1 MSSRVPLSRLFFA
14 PALAALCLAGCFG
27 ARGPT
32 REDFDFDASVRPRTD
47 GDVPAD
53 GDAPVDGDVPA
64 DGDVPRDGGPAPD
77 GSVNCAGA
85 LTECGGACV
94 DRRSDRENCGVCGTR
109 CGDREFCSE
118 GACTPTCPLAVCGEL
133 CVDLASSPVA
143 CGACDSACGATGFCS
158 GGVCTDTCPSPLA
171 RCGDACFDTGVDPRN
186 CGGCGVS
193 CEAGEVC
200 AAGRCAL
207 ECPPG
212 TTNCSSACVDTT
224 TNTENCGT
232 CGAACAA
239 GSVCRASAC
248 IPVRDLTDA
257 DGDGIADLDEGRDA
271 PGGAPDTDGDGRPDF
286 RDDDADGDG
295 VLDRLEA
302 GDTDAGTTPVDSDRD
317 GRADFRDLDSD
328 NDGLSDRDE
337 AMRACLDR
345 TRADTDGDGQSD
357 LAETTA
363 GTNPCDPASR
373 IPEFYFVLP
382 TDDPGGE
389 AANTLTFDTNIR
401 VADVMISVDTTG
413 SMGEEINNL
422 QASLGSTIIPGV
434 RAVIADSAFGVNE
447 FEDFPIAPFGNNDC
461 GGTPDRPFRLLQ
473 QITTADARVQTA
485 LNRLDMPLGC
495 GGDLPESIFEALFQI
510 AAGDGVTWPGGSVPA
525 FTSDASTPGAGTIGG
540 VGFRDGA
547 LPIVIFVTDDVPHA
561 PAEYEAGRITG
572 AHSRDDVVTA
582 LTGIRARLIGVA
594 SRTVARAPLEDLA
607 VATGAVT
614 PPDARGFCTTGVD
627 GRDVRP
633 ITGSDGMPTCP
644 LVFDARSNGSGLSAT
659 LVDAVNTLVTGIELD
674 TVSIRVL
681 DDPNGFVKAT
691 IPRSARPPAGAP
703 SPTVADLD
711 GDTVFDS
718 FVNVTPGT
726 VVTFTVTAYNDS
738 VAQTD
743 VDQVFT
749 VRLQVIGDGVTV
761 LDEKPVIIVV
771 PRRGA

>member
-1 MSSRVPLSRLFFA
+1 MLHRRSLAS
-14 PALAALCLAGCFG
+14 ALASALALALVVLSLAACIGS
-27 ARGPT
+27 RGPT
-32 REDFDFDASVRPRTD
+32 RESFRFDASV
-47 GDVPAD
+47 
-53 GDAPVDGDVPA
+53 
-64 DGDVPRDGGPAPD
+64 GPLPD
-77 GSVNCAGA
+77 GALPDRFVPPDGLVPPPDTGVECSGA
-85 LTECGGACV
+85 LSSCDGVCV
-94 DRRSDRENCGVCGTR
+94 DRRSDPANCGACGTR
-109 CGDREFCSE
+109 CDDGEFCSE
-118 GACTPTCPLAVCGEL
+118 GRCG
-133 CVDLASSPVA
+133 
-143 CGACDSACGATGFCS
+143 
-158 GGVCTDTCPSPLA
+158 DTCPAPLD
-171 RCGDACFDTGVDPRN
+171 RCGSACIDTNVDPRN
-186 CGGCGVS
+186 CGGCGEM
-193 CEAGEVC
+193 CELGEVC
-200 AAGRCAL
+200 AAGTCAL

-224 TNTENCGT
+224 TNTANCGG
-232 CGAACAA
+232 CGSPCAT
-239 GSVCRASAC
+239 GSVCRRSSC
-248 IPVRDLTDA
+248 IPVRDLTDS
-257 DGDGIADLDEGRDA
+257 DSDGIADIDEGRDA
-271 PGGAPDTDGDGRPDF
+271 PGGAPDTDGDGRPDYM
-286 RDDDADGDG
+286 DDDSDGDG
-295 VLDRLEA
+295 VLDRSEA
-302 GDTDAGTTPVDSDRD
+302 GDTDPGTTPVDSDRD
-317 GRADFRDLDSD
+317 GRPDYRDLDSD
-328 NDGLSDRDE
+328 NDGLTDRDE
-337 AMRACLDR
+337 AMRGCLDL
-345 TRADTDGDGQSD
+345 TRSDTDGDGQSD

-363 GTNPCDPASR
+363 GTDPCDPTSR

-401 VADVMISVDTTG
+401 IADVAISVDTTG

-422 QASLGSTIIPGV
+422 QASLGTTIIPGV
-434 RAVIADSAFGVNE
+434 RAAIPDSAFGVNE
-447 FEDFPIAPFGNNDC
+447 FEDFPVTPFGSNDC

-473 QITTADARVQTA
+473 QITSADMRVQAA

-495 GGDLPESIFEALFQI
+495 GGDLPESIFEGLFQI
-510 AAGDGVTWPGGSVPA
+510 AAGDGITFPGGSVPA
-525 FTSDASTPGAGTIGG
+525 FVPDPTTPGGGTIGG

-547 LPIVIFVTDDVPHA
+547 LPIIIFVTDDIPHT
-561 PAEYEAGRITG
+561 PAEYLARGVMG

-582 LTGIRARLIGVA
+582 LTSIRARLIGVA
-594 SRTVARAPLEDLA
+594 SRSVARAPLEDLA

-614 PPDARGFCTTGVD
+614 PPDARGFCATGVD

-633 ITGSDGMPTCP
+633 VPGLDGMNTCP
-644 LVFDARSNGSGLSAT
+644 LVFDARSNGSGLSTT

-674 TVSIRVL
+674 TVSIRIL

-703 SPTVADLD
+703 APTVADLD

-738 VAQTD
+738 VPQTD